1 MKLEELKEI
10 LQVNILHLENND
22 CEFEVA
28 FATDLMSDALHLIQ
42 NNSEK
47 TLLIT
52 GLCNAQS
59 VRTADMLDLK
69 TILYVRGKCLQE
81 EDLEL
86 AKSLNLNIL
95 STTAT
100 MYEVCGQLYEKG
112 LQPVS

>member
-1 MKLEELKEI
+1 MKLAELEKI
-10 LQVNILHLENND
+10 LDITVVNMADD
-22 CEFEVA
+22 CEFDVA
-28 FATDLMSDALHLIQ
+28 FGTDLMSDALHLIQ
-42 NNSEK
+42 DNSDK

-69 TILYVRGKCLQE
+69 TILYVRGKTLQE
-81 EDLEL
+81 EDLQL

-95 STTAT
+95 STKLT

-112 LQPVS
+112 LKPVS

>member
-1 MKLEELKEI
+1 MKLAELEKI
-10 LQVNILHLENND
+10 LDITVVNMAVD
-22 CEFEVA
+22 CEFDVA

-42 NNSEK
+42 DNSDK

-69 TILYVRGKCLQE
+69 TILYVRGKTLQE
-81 EDLEL
+81 EDLQL

-95 STTAT
+95 STKLT

-112 LQPVS
+112 LKPVS

>member
-1 MKLEELKEI
+1 MKLAELEKI
-10 LQVNILHLENND
+10 LDITVVNMADD
-22 CEFEVA
+22 CEFDVA

-42 NNSEK
+42 DNSDK

-69 TILYVRGKCLQE
+69 TILYVRGKTLQE
-81 EDLEL
+81 EDLQL

-95 STTAT
+95 STKLT

-112 LQPVS
+112 LKPVS